1 MRKRR
6 VAFAVGAVLVV
17 GLAAAIVLT
26 SMGGPEEAAEAEA
39 TPSVAVAEAEARQAA
54 AETPAQSAEAA
65 AETPTASATDVQATE
80 AAEAVSAR
88 EEPPPPPDDTPAP
101 EPDDPPQPPPA
112 DTPAP
117 EPDDSP
123 QPPPADTPAP
133 EPDDPPQSQ
142 PEDTPAPEPDDSPQP
157 PPADTPAPEP
167 DDSPQPPPADT
178 PAPEPDESPQSQPE
192 DTPEGQGI
200 ASFGD
205 GEFVV
210 GVDVPPGLYRT
221 FSASEACEWE
231 RRSAD
236 GLTGFGDS
244 TFPITIVEIAPS
256 EVGFT
261 SQGCGIWSSDPGPV
275 VTPGQPFG
283 EGAFFVG
290 AEVAPGRY
298 RAIEPSESCRWYQLW
313 GFAERYGRD
322 LRGFGGQ
329 RPNSGARGDDT
340 VVDISDR
347 SVAFVSAGCGT
358 WSNELSPVATP
369 GQPFPDGTYI
379 VGIDVAPGR
388 YRPSTPESCS
398 WRRMFTF
405 GGEHSYGHGPWY
417 YRPGIG
423 SVADIEP
430 SDAGF
435 RSHGCGTWSDVLD
448 PIATPGEPFTDGI
461 YLVGIDIAPGRYR
474 AVGLSESCR
483 WYRRASFGGMHSD
496 GYESPLGYGRASVV
510 DIAATDAGFETSGC
524 GTWTSVLTPIA
535 TPGQPFGDGDYIV
548 GPEVAPGRYFA
559 YPPSGDCR
567 WYRLE
572 DFGGRGFGELGIG
585 DGRAWSLPTRLA
597 IVDIAASDAGFISDG
612 CGTWTMTLIPRAAPG
627 EAPAD
632 GMWFV
637 GLEITPGRYR
647 ATTGA
652 SCSWRRLGAF
662 GGGHDDEIGY
672 TYSNEHYRHLIVDI
686 AASDAGFYSKGCSW
700 TADLTPLVDA
710 GQPFGDGTYV
720 VGTEVAP
727 GRYRATSFSDRCFW
741 KRLVNFGGLGGPD
754 AGIIAAR
761 WSGSGGAIVDIAP
774 SDVGF
779 HSWGCGI
786 WTTDLAHPDGIRQS
800 FGDGTFL
807 VGSDMQ
813 PGRYRALPSTTRCVW
828 ERLRGF
834 GGTDEEV
841 VGRGS
846 LSGSSFI
853 VEIAPT
859 DVGFYTDARCGAW
872 QLDTIPRLSPGQP
885 FGGGVYHVG
894 SEIAPGRYRI
904 ASLDGLDGF
913 CWWARLSGFGGT
925 TEEYLGWYNAKWYSH
940 SAIVDISSSDTGFA
954 SSRCGAWTTAGEP
967 LIAPGDAIPGGAFL
981 VGEEIAPGRY
991 QQTTP
996 STSREYSCEWKRVS
1010 GFGGSEAEAI
1020 EAGSAPMD
1028 AMATVDIA
1036 ATDVGFISHWCGPW
1050 TRAP

>member
-6 VAFAVGAVLVV
+6 VAFVAAAVLVV
-17 GLAAAIVLT
+17 GLVAALILT
-26 SMGGPEEAAEAEA
+26 SGRGTEDEGEAEA
-39 TPSVAVAEAEARQAA
+39 TPAPAPAVAEARQAE
-54 AETPAQSAEAA
+54 AEVTEATEAPAQSAEAA
-65 AETPTASATDVQATE
+65 EETPA
-80 AAEAVSAR
+80 AAEAEPAR
-88 EEPPPPPDDTPAP
+88 AESRPQSEDAPAP
-101 EPDDPPQPPPA
+101 EPDDPPP
-112 DTPAP
+112 
-117 EPDDSP
+117 P
-123 QPPPADTPAP
+123 QPEDAPAA

-142 PEDTPAPEPDDSPQP
+142 PEDTPAPEPEDTPPPQP
-157 PPADTPAPEP
+157 EDAPAPEP
-167 DDSPQPPPADT
+167 DDSPQSQPEDAPASEPENTPPPEEA
-178 PAPEPDESPQSQPE
+178 PAPEPEETAEPPPE
-192 DTPEGQGI
+192 DTPEAQGI
-200 ASFGD
+200 TSFGN
-205 GEFVV
+205 GEFAI
-210 GVDVPPGLYRT
+210 GVDIPAGLYRT
-221 FSASEACEWE
+221 FSASESCEWE
-231 RRSAD
+231 RWSAD

-244 TFPITIVEIAPS
+244 TLPMTIVEIAPS
-256 EVGFT
+256 EVRFT
-261 SQGCGIWSSDPGPV
+261 SRGCGLWSNDPEPV

-283 EGAFFVG
+283 EGTFFVG
-290 AEVAPGRY
+290 SEVAPGRY
-298 RAIEPSESCRWYQLW
+298 RAIDPSESCRWYQLH
-313 GFAERYGRD
+313 GFGARYGRD
-322 LRGFGGQ
+322 LLEFGGQ
-329 RPNSGARGDDT
+329 RPNSAQRGDDT

-627 EAPAD
+627 EAPTD
-632 GMWFV
+632 GLWIV

-647 ATTGA
+647 AATGA
-652 SCSWRRLGAF
+652 SCTWSRLGKF
-662 GGGHDDEIGY
+662 GGGRGDIIGY
-672 TYSNEHYRHLIVDI
+672 GSSNERERRLIVDI
-686 AASDAGFYSKGCSW
+686 APSDAGFFSEGCAW
-700 TADLTPLVDA
+700 TTDLTPRVA
-710 GQPFGDGTYV
+710 PGQPFGDGAYV

-727 GRYRATSFSDRCFW
+727 GRYRATSFSDVCYW
-741 KRLVNFGGLGGPD
+741 QRLTKFGGAYGRD
-754 AGIIAAR
+754 AGIIGAR

-967 LIAPGDAIPGGAFL
+967 LIALGDPIPAGAFL

-996 STSREYSCEWKRVS
+996 STHEEHPCEWQRVS
-1010 GFGGSEAEAI
+1010 GFGGSEAEVI

-1050 TRAP
+1050 TRVP